1 MYPRTKRYKLFFR
14 SVQRMKKKG
23 LLALCLTSIL
33 MVSACGNGGNV
44 AETSKGAITQE
55 EFYQALKETNGQT
68 VLQELIYKK
77 LLSKDFDVTE
87 KVDAQLKEYE
97 AMYGDQLLSLIQQQL
112 KLPTIESFK
121 KRMTI
126 DYMMQAYAMSK
137 VEVTDK
143 ELQQAYDEYQPEIRA
158 SHILIGTDVENAKKK
173 AEDLKK
179 QLDEGADFATLAKE
193 NSTDTGSAENGGD
206 LGFFGKGTMVAEF
219 EDAAFKL
226 NVGEVSD
233 VVKTQYGYHIIKL
246 EEKKEKG
253 TFEEMKAELRDKL
266 AASKLTDELTTQY
279 LKELVDTSDVKIL
292 DEDLK
297 NIFSSTVEDTTQNGT
312 TTDDKT
318 NTDDKNTEKEN
329 K

>member
-1 MYPRTKRYKLFFR
+1 
-14 SVQRMKKKG
+14 MKKKG